1 MKKRL
6 ISILCAAAMATSLFA
21 GATVVS
27 AAENKEA
34 KDITIGVSFGQN
46 VHPFFVAMQKG
57 IEQGSIL
64 YHRSFSHWTMRSRA
78 LMRY

>member
-34 KDITIGVSFGQN
+34 KDITIGVSLDRMFT
-46 VHPFFVAMQKG
+46 H
-57 IEQGSIL
+57 S
-64 YHRSFSHWTMRSRA
+64 S
-78 LMRY
+78 

>member
-27 AAENKEA
+27 AAENK
-34 KDITIGVSFGQN
+34 
-46 VHPFFVAMQKG
+46 QK
-57 IEQGSIL
+57 IL
-64 YHRSFSHWTMRSRA
+64 QLEYPLDRMFTHSS
-78 LMRY
+78 

>member
-34 KDITIGVSFGQN
+34 KDITIGDQCIKSK
-46 VHPFFVAMQKG
+46 H
-57 IEQGSIL
+57 GSVC
-64 YHRSFSHWTMRSRA
+64 S
-78 LMRY
+78 

>member
-34 KDITIGVSFGQN
+34 KDITIGVSFWTECS
-46 VHPFFVAMQKG
+46 P
-57 IEQGSIL
+57 IL
-64 YHRSFSHWTMRSRA
+64 S
-78 LMRY
+78 